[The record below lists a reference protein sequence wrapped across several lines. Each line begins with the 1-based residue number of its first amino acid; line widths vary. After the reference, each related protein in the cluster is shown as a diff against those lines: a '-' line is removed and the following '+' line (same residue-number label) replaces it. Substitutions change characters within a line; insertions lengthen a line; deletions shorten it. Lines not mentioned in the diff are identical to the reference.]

1 MAPNKL
7 VYINRASTGSMV
19 KKAKMPKNT
28 NIHTRTFLVSLI
40 LFVFLDAI
48 RIYTRS
54 SAFGEMSIPQTR
66 QCLWEGICACALE
79 RLGMFLTFC
88 FTADASTIESL
99 RLNQGSFEWA
109 SFQCIFNSTDISAI
123 KNANSQ
129 PALNRPLNGNRVN
142 SSALTRGKSLFPC
155 NILKF

>member
-1 MAPNKL
+1 
-7 VYINRASTGSMV
+7 MV
-19 KKAKMPKNT
+19 KKGEDAEEHQHPYT
-28 NIHTRTFLVSLI
+28 HTFLVSLI

-48 RIYTRS
+48 RIFTDTF
-54 SAFGEMSIPQTR
+54 FGFWRNVDTTNTTV
-66 QCLWEGICACALE
+66 LVGGICACALE

-129 PALNRPLNGNRVN
+129 PTFNRPLNGDWIN
-142 SSALTRGKSLFPC
+142 SSALTRSESLFPC
-155 NILKF
+155 YALKL

>member
-1 MAPNKL
+1 
-7 VYINRASTGSMV
+7 MV
-19 KKAKMPKNT
+19 KKAKMPKKT
-28 NIHTRTFLVSLI
+28 NIQRRKRSLFFSSFSYFLMQSASLQ
-40 LFVFLDAI
+40 
-48 RIYTRS
+48 TRS

-109 SFQCIFNSTDISAI
+109 SFQCIFNSTDIATI
-123 KNANSQ
+123 ENANSQ
-129 PALNRPLNGNRVN
+129 PTFNRPLNGNRIN
-142 SSALTRGKSLFPC
+142 SSALTWSKRLFSC
-155 NILKF
+155 NFLKF

>member
-1 MAPNKL
+1 
-7 VYINRASTGSMV
+7 MV

-28 NIHTRTFLVSLI
+28 NIHTRIRSLFRSSFSYFLMQSASLQ
-40 LFVFLDAI
+40 
-48 RIYTRS
+48 TRS

-129 PALNRPLNGNRVN
+129 PTFNRPLNGDWIN
-142 SSALTRGKSLFPC
+142 SSALTRSESLFPC
-155 NILKF
+155 YALKL